1 MLFGV
6 ECRVT
11 KNHEEAEV
19 HVTETHTW
27 KDVRS
32 YQKYVRSNLRI
43 TAIKDKIKEYLFL
56 WYGLGTLTK
65 DINCPYE
72 T

>member
-19 HVTETHTW
+19 HVTETH
-27 KDVRS
+27 
-32 YQKYVRSNLRI
+32 I
-43 TAIKDKIKEYLFL
+43 
-56 WYGLGTLTK
+56 LGRMCGVIRNTLGAT
-65 DINCPYE
+65 
-72 T
+72 